1 MNRPSQEILDLPLGV
16 RADMAIKEAVREALT
31 ERARLGLPSYIWR
44 DGKVVELSPEDTLK
58 ELESPSG
65 K

>member
-1 MNRPSQEILDLPLGV
+1 
-16 RADMAIKEAVREALT
+16 MAMKEAVREALT